1 METKTV
7 MLNNMESLSDLLKA
21 KFPEIKELRT
31 GPDADWF
38 VININEN
45 VKPAPV
51 EKALHQYLESYIG
64 EYGNSKEHYY
74 FTIESGRQIIDTLH
88 YHDPEAAHY
97 IAMELF
103 GRLQVLRVQDVMGA
117 TGDYTLFNEDFERI
131 GYLSAGVSPPT
142 NADGSLVNP
151 DDMDNFYDDVC
162 VDFSNPG
169 IWQIS
174 PDELKP
180 YLNEILGKVLE
191 DINSK
196 AEPLEVN
203 VEDPEDLAFWAE
215 QFELSESD
223 LRKAVLAAGKSI
235 DNITTYLQK

>member
-1 METKTV
+1 METKIV
-7 MLNNMESLSDLLKA
+7 KVNNMESLSRLLKA
-21 KFPEIKELRT
+21 EFPEIKEVRT

-38 VININEN
+38 VINIDAQ
-45 VKPAPV
+45 VKPAPLV
-51 EKALHQYLESYIG
+51 KALHEYLESYIV
-64 EYGNSKEHYY
+64 EYGNPQEHYY
-74 FTIESGRQIIDTLH
+74 FTIESGSEIIDTLR
-88 YHDPEAAHY
+88 YNDPDAAHL
-97 IAMELF
+97 INMDLF
-103 GRLQVLRVQDVMGA
+103 GRFQVLRVQDVMGA
-117 TGDYTLFNEDFERI
+117 TGDYTIFNEDFERI

-151 DDMDNFYDDVC
+151 DDMDNFCDEVYA
-162 VDFSNPG
+162 DFSNPD

-174 PDELKP
+174 PNELKP

-235 DNITTYLQK
+235 DNITAYLQK